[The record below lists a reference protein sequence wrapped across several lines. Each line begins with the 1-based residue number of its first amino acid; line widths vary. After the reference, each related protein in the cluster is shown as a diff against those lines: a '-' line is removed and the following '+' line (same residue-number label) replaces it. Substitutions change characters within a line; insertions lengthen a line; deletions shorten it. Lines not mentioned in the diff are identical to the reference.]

1 MRTKGDAGLK
11 FTNNQGWMLEV
22 RKIEKMIVKVRVRAR
37 DGGWRIQRMEMAG
50 GRTKFEQPGYWAAQP
65 SCTAPVCK
73 GSQGRHSI
81 LRHGFLN
88 NFWSVKKCKMDKNK
102 KIKNRQKRLVEIG
115 KIRMGIQ
122 LIWPHLFFKWSAARE
137 SSAIFLITSGFVM
150 RNNARRSQD
159 SELGKKCCRALGT
172 SGGSTRTETLHFTVV
187 ICVKII
193 YTPCHNQP
201 SFCLLTLTRWLIF
214 EIVIMKPNNWYDFLL
229 QMAPSET
236 LFWTYVSCRY
246 VILLLSENYMP
257 QFRAHII
264 SAPPIIGILISW
276 LAITCGWGWAGVINC
291 QQQHVNSHNNKQ
303 TTICFSL
310 QWILIINL
318 PSCPSS
324 YVQFSWGSVGGSYHH
339 HLISSHLNANIP
351 SLHQQH
357 PSPVPAKLSSQV
369 VFP

>member
-22 RKIEKMIVKVRVRAR
+22 RKIEKIIVKVRVRAR
-37 DGGWRIQRMEMAG
+37 DGGWRIERMEDREDG
-50 GRTKFEQPGYWAAQP
+50 DGWREDQVWTTWILSSPAQP

-159 SELGKKCCRALGT
+159 SDLGKKCCRALGT

-236 LFWTYVSCRY
+236 LFWTMYVCML
-246 VILLLSENYMP
+246 VIEWKLY
-257 QFRAHII
+257 A
-264 SAPPIIGILISW
+264 
-276 LAITCGWGWAGVINC
+276 
-291 QQQHVNSHNNKQ
+291 
-303 TTICFSL
+303 
-310 QWILIINL
+310 
-318 PSCPSS
+318 
-324 YVQFSWGSVGGSYHH
+324 SV
-339 HLISSHLNANIP
+339 
-351 SLHQQH
+351 
-357 PSPVPAKLSSQV
+357 
-369 VFP
+369 